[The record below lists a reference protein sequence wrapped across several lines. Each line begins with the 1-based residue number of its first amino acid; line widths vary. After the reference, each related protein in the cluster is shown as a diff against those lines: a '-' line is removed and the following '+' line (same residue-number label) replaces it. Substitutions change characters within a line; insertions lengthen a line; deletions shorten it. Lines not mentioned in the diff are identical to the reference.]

1 MVCACVVIAGCS
13 IGKPIPQATTYVI
26 ELPAAMPTAA
36 RRPETLRMGNVHV
49 AAPFAGDALV
59 YRMDEVRYTADPY
72 NAFIAEPARM
82 LGSRMAQ
89 WLDRAGPFRS
99 VVQPESVR
107 GAPYILEAT
116 VSELYGD
123 FRPGYAPAAVVTV
136 QFALLD
142 LTGTRSK
149 VAPSAGASI
158 SRRHRPVRWC
168 AGMARRLRKSYR
180 SSFPTSAMKGS
191 NRRVQPDSIEPIINS
206 LQIRRLCLS
215 GCTLVL
221 SWPSQS
227 IWQLL

>member
-1 MVCACVVIAGCS
+1 MRLIRLAFVVCACVVIAACS

-26 ELPAAMPTAA
+26 ELPAATPTAA

-89 WLDRAGPFRS
+89 WLYRAGPFQS

-142 LTGTRSK
+142 LTGVRSK
-149 VAPSAGASI
+149 VVLERTIASRVNLPEA
-158 SRRHRPVRWC
+158 SPGELVRGYGE
-168 AGMARRLRKSYR
+168 ALAEILLQLVPNLGDE
-180 SSFPTSAMKGS
+180 
-191 NRRVQPDSIEPIINS
+191 RVK
-206 LQIRRLCLS
+206 
-215 GCTLVL
+215 
-221 SWPSQS
+221 
-227 IWQLL
+227 